1 MGLSLR
7 GCGHSWDSNRRGLR
21 HAAFLAAF
29 AVRAP
34 CDGATQDI
42 SVGVLD
48 LLSLLPRSV
57 LLPPI
62 SLLIV
67 AILFWVLAQWRPKL
81 GMRLVGLS
89 LAGLLVMAL
98 PVTPALLF
106 AGLESG
112 IVLRRPPS
120 GGAEPAA
127 SLPSGPASAPIVAPA
142 AIVILGGDGSFGQEG
157 GAIFGG
163 PQPGSLSLER
173 LRAGA
178 ALQRRTALPIL
189 LTGGA
194 SSLASVPISLLMRQS
209 LQDDF
214 KSQAKW
220 VEIRSDDTWQ
230 NAEFTAA
237 ILAREGITSVY
248 VVTHPWHLRR
258 AMIAFRHFGMDVWPA
273 PVSLADFEG
282 IRPDMFRP
290 SVTAWLDSYLALHE
304 WVGCAFY
311 ALRG

>member
-1 MGLSLR
+1 MALDQSK
-7 GCGHSWDSNRRGLR
+7 N
-21 HAAFLAAF
+21 
-29 AVRAP
+29 
-34 CDGATQDI
+34 I
-42 SVGVLD
+42 SVGDLD

-62 SLLIV
+62 SLLIATLV
-67 AILFWVLAQWRPKL
+67 FWAVTRWRPRL
-81 GMRLVGLS
+81 GMRLMGLS
-89 LAGLLVMAL
+89 LLALLVLAL

-106 AGLESG
+106 AGLEGG
-112 IVLRRPPS
+112 IVLRQ
-120 GGAEPAA
+120 PAPGTTT
-127 SLPSGPASAPIVAPA
+127 SVVPAPG
-142 AIVILGGDGSFGQEG
+142 AIVILGGDGSFGLAD

-163 PQPGSLSLER
+163 PQPGNLSLER

-178 ALQRRTALPIL
+178 SLQRRTGLPIL

-194 SSLASVPISLLMRQS
+194 STVASVPISVLMRQS

-214 KSQAKW
+214 RGQVKW
-220 VEIRSDDTWQ
+220 VEIRSANTWE

-237 ILAREGITSVY
+237 ILAREGITSAY

-258 AMIAFRHFGMDVWPA
+258 ALIAFRHFGITVWPA
-273 PVSLADFEG
+273 PVSLADFDG
-282 IRPDMFRP
+282 IKLEMFQP

>member
-1 MGLSLR
+1 M
-7 GCGHSWDSNRRGLR
+7 
-21 HAAFLAAF
+21 
-29 AVRAP
+29 
-34 CDGATQDI
+34 
-42 SVGVLD
+42 
-48 LLSLLPRSV
+48 LSLLPRSV

-67 AILFWVLAQWRPKL
+67 TLVFWAVAQWRPRL
-81 GMRLVGLS
+81 GMRLMGLS
-89 LAGLLVMAL
+89 LLGLLVLAL
-98 PVTPALLF
+98 PITPALLF
-106 AGLESG
+106 AGLEGG
-112 IVLRRPPS
+112 IALRQPS
-120 GGAEPAA
+120 LGTVAPVD
-127 SLPSGPASAPIVAPA
+127 PASVVPAPG
-142 AIVILGGDGSFGQEG
+142 AIVILGGDGSFGLAD

-163 PQPGSLSLER
+163 PQPGNLSLER

-178 ALQRRTALPIL
+178 SLQRRTELPIL

-194 SSLASVPISLLMRQS
+194 STVASVPISVLMRQS

-214 KSQAKW
+214 KAQAKW
-220 VEIRSDDTWQ
+220 VEIRSANTWE

-258 AMIAFRHFGMDVWPA
+258 ALIAFRHFGITVWPA
-273 PVSLADFEG
+273 PVSLADFDGVKRE
-282 IRPDMFRP
+282 MFQP